1 MKKKYIIQNLVTKLY
16 WYGNFSNKQWTENVR
31 EAIMYDEKEEI
42 DFYIMEYM
50 SDQIE
55 FVYTVL
61 EIFLNCKDID

>member
-55 FVYTVL
+55 FVYTVV
-61 EIFLNCKDID
+61 EIFLNCKD